1 MSLEAAKTEFIEAG
15 GIRFAFRRFGAA
27 TGTPVVFLQ
36 HFTGNMDS
44 WDPAVVNGLAE
55 TRPVIV
61 FNNAGVGTTT
71 GVTPDSVEQMSMDAE
86 TFIKA
91 LGLPAIDLIGFSLGG
106 MLAQVLAV
114 RNRGL
119 IRNIVVAGAAP
130 LGGEEHL
137 LSVVEDAFSRRPR
150 DVRLPLFFTAS
161 DVSQRAGREFVARA
175 TIRSKDRDP
184 ESGESVSGPQAKA
197 IIGWCARKDEGVG
210 MLRTIDQSTLIVHGS
225 DDTMFPSI
233 NAYNMFKAMKNAQLI
248 LYPDS
253 GHGAIFQYPELF
265 VAHCRTFLD
274 ARATAAAPQ
283 SSGSQMSAAPPS
295 PTQSTSAA
303 CG

>member
-15 GIRFAFRRFGAA
+15 GIYFAFRRFGAA

-61 FNNAGVGTTT
+61 FNNVGVGTTT
-71 GVTPDSVEQMSMDAE
+71 GATPDSVEQMSTDAE

-91 LGLPAIDLIGFSLGG
+91 LDLPEINLVGFSLGG
-106 MLAQVLAV
+106 MLAQVLAT
-114 RNRGL
+114 RNRRL
-119 IRNIVVAGAAP
+119 IRKIVVAGAAP

-137 LSVVEDAFSRRPR
+137 LSVVEDAFSRGAT
-150 DVRLPLFFTAS
+150 DIRLPLFFTPSEA
-161 DVSQRAGREFVARA
+161 SQRAGREFVARA
-175 TIRSKDRDP
+175 ATRSKDRDP

-197 IIGWCARKDEGVG
+197 IIGWCARKDDSGG
-210 MLRTIDQSTLIVHGS
+210 MLRTIDQPTLIVHGS

-233 NAYNMFKAMKNAQLI
+233 NAYNMFKAMGNAQLI
-248 LYPDS
+248 IYPNS
-253 GHGAIFQYPELF
+253 GHGALFQYPELF
-265 VAHCRTFLD
+265 VTHCRTFLD
-274 ARATAAAPQ
+274 R
-283 SSGSQMSAAPPS
+283 
-295 PTQSTSAA
+295 
-303 CG
+303 